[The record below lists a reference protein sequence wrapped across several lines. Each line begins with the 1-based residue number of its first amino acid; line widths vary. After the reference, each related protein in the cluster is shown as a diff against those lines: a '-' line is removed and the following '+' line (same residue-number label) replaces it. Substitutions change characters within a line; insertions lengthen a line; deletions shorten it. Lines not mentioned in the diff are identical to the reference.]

1 MSKVTSHNSVTD
13 SDINHAETHLVT
25 ITVFLSSGMM
35 SFKFIHPRCVL
46 IHVLKIHGMMSVLK
60 TLKLVHT

>member
-1 MSKVTSHNSVTD
+1 MSKVMSHNSVTD

-35 SFKFIHPRCVL
+35 SVF
-46 IHVLKIHGMMSVLK
+46 K
-60 TLKLVHT
+60 TLKLVQT